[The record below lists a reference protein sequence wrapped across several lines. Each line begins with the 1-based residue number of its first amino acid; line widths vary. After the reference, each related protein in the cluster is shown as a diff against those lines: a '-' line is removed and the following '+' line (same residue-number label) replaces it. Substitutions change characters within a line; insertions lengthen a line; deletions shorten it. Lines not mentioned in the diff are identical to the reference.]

1 MMDICPDSSVWNKA
15 RQFIHQTISFM
26 YNIIQII
33 FSILLLKKKKK
44 DTMTNYSD
52 TNFPDS
58 FFIGLWHSGLQKIQ
72 MLGCMLPE
80 EEKY

>member
-1 MMDICPDSSVWNKA
+1 
-15 RQFIHQTISFM
+15 M

-58 FFIGLWHSGLQKIQ
+58 FFIGL
-72 MLGCMLPE
+72 
-80 EEKY
+80 

>member
-1 MMDICPDSSVWNKA
+1 
-15 RQFIHQTISFM
+15 M

-33 FSILLLKKKKK
+33 FSILLFKKKKKK

-58 FFIGLWHSGLQKIQ
+58 FFIGL
-72 MLGCMLPE
+72 
-80 EEKY
+80 

>member
-1 MMDICPDSSVWNKA
+1 
-15 RQFIHQTISFM
+15 M

-33 FSILLLKKKKK
+33 FSILLLKKKK

-58 FFIGLWHSGLQKIQ
+58 FFIGL
-72 MLGCMLPE
+72 
-80 EEKY
+80 